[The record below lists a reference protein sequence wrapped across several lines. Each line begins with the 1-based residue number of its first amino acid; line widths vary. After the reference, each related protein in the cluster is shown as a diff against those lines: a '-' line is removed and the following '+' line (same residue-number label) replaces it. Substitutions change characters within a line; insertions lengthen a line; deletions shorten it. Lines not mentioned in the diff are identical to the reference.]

1 MEQHTQSYTWH
12 CVSTLLQKDTCYF
25 SRRSV
30 KWSII
35 SSDNYRPL
43 VSLLYYFYYQ
53 VGHLAD
59 RHYSNKRCISNS
71 KNSDAMPGRWNIFR
85 ISLLKAIFFLEIGH
99 NLKLRTNKLNAD
111 FFFCVCDKSLQKVN
125 SYAYGWQFNWISI
138 SIAFC

>member
-12 CVSTLLQKDTCYF
+12 CVSTLLQKDTHYF

-59 RHYSNKRCISNS
+59 THYSNKRCISNS

-85 ISLLKAIFFLEIGH
+85 ISLLKTIFFLGNWSQSKIK
-99 NLKLRTNKLNAD
+99 NKQIKCWFLCVTKAFRKLTHMLMGD
-111 FFFCVCDKSLQKVN
+111 S
-125 SYAYGWQFNWISI
+125 SI
-138 SIAFC
+138 EYLFL